1 MEKGWLKP
9 ILEQASADWET
20 WPAWQRG
27 QEVEEREDQ
36 RETGQTETCH
46 EESQHDGKAAA

>member
-9 ILEQASADWET
+9 ILEQASADRDT

-27 QEVEEREDQ
+27 YEVQ
-36 RETGQTETCH
+36 AGQTQLTEPDG
-46 EESQHDGKAAA
+46 HDEKASEDREVAA

>member
-1 MEKGWLKP
+1 MEEGWLKP

-27 QEVEEREDQ
+27 LEIKVNSEKTELSESNAHNEVDSGDRE
-36 RETGQTETCH
+36 
-46 EESQHDGKAAA
+46 AAA